1 MNMCSCMIKQALLT
15 TSEAALYLG
24 VPPSY
29 LICARSPKCSG
40 CFLPPPQFVR
50 LRTEKK
56 GAKWIRYTKAELD
69 RWLASLPLQ
78 EKTEIGKT
86 GNETDDIMSLN
97 KRKEC
102 VWIMAILQNKDFNKI
117 SPTILKSLLEE
128 VKENKQYS

>member
-29 LICARSPKCSG
+29 LIYARSPKYSG

-50 LRTEKK
+50 LRADKK
-56 GAKWIRYTKAELD
+56 GAKWIRYPKAELD
-69 RWLASLPLQ
+69 RWLLSLPLQ
-78 EKTEIGKT
+78 EKIEIGKA
-86 GNETDDIMSLN
+86 GNETDDIMSSN

-102 VWIMAILQNKDFNKI
+102 VWIMAILQNKDSNKI
-117 SPTILKSLLEE
+117 SSTILKSLTL
-128 VKENKQYS
+128 